1 MKTLSKER
9 DPRTRP
15 SPIEQRCADS
25 CRLQPRDTRLSVG
38 AVLYHQSYGE
48 VVVIDMRPTGCVDVR
63 RANEKGQHLEHPSRV
78 KK

>member
-1 MKTLSKER
+1 M
-9 DPRTRP
+9 
-15 SPIEQRCADS
+15 
-25 CRLQPRDTRLSVG
+25 DTRLSVG

-63 RANEKGQHLEHPSRV
+63 RTNEEGRHLEHPSLV